1 MMNKMMETMMAQ
13 MMEQMMPKMMEAMM
27 TSMMNAMVGTTPE
40 VATAKVE
47 APKNNAMSV
56 DDFLAL
62 AEEEDDAPVIE
73 DNGSVE
79 FVVVDFKP
87 RNGRKYRKGLKY
99 NKFLGKA
106 VWTYNHISIKKKYP
120 AIKYSE
126 GCYYSDDMVQF
137 KAFASQY
144 PIVERLNDEQMAEV
158 RAYWDSK
165 KNK

>member
-1 MMNKMMETMMAQ
+1 MMNKMMEAMMAQ
-13 MMEQMMPKMMEAMM
+13 MMEQMMPKMMESMMTAMM
-27 TSMMNAMVGTTPE
+27 NSMMGSTPE
-40 VATAKVE
+40 VTPAEVVK
-47 APKNNAMSV
+47 PQNNAMSV
-56 DDFLAL
+56 EDFLAL
-62 AEEEDDAPVIE
+62 AEEEDDPVIE
-73 DNGSVE
+73 DNGKVE

-144 PIVERLNDEQMAEV
+144 PIVEKLNDAQMAEV
-158 RAYWDSK
+158 KAYWDSK

>member
-1 MMNKMMETMMAQ
+1 MKDMIK
-13 MMEQMMPKMMEAMM
+13 
-27 TSMMNAMVGTTPE
+27 AMVQEMVAQSIKEVMAEMMGTTTPVVAPAE
-40 VATAKVE
+40 VVK
-47 APKNNAMSV
+47 PQNNTMSV
-56 DDFLAL
+56 ADFLAL

-73 DNGSVE
+73 DNGKVE
-79 FVVVDFKP
+79 FIVVDFKP

-144 PIVERLNDEQMAEV
+144 PIVEKLNDAQMAEV